1 MTSKTMTLYESG
13 RRYDVPT
20 EEPPTT
26 MIGWLYKDLGLNI
39 LRTLQ
44 MLQTMNSNSLQDKGL
59 RVEVNPDGT
68 FNIVDFTLPS
78 SAGRLRKNIP
88 QEDMPKH
95 VIEAMAMLQ
104 IAEQGSHVK
113 GVGFRLS
120 DSLYYVSDN
129 WEEV

>member
-1 MTSKTMTLYESG
+1 MYEI
-13 RRYDVPT
+13 PT
-20 EEPPTT
+20 EVPPDSV
-26 MIGWLYKDLGLNI
+26 IGYLYKDLGLNI
-39 LRTLQ
+39 VRTLQ
-44 MLQTMNSNSLQDKGL
+44 MLQEINGNSLQDKGL

-88 QEDMPKH
+88 QEGMPKH

-113 GVGFRLS
+113 GIGFRLS

-129 WEEV
+129 WGET

>member
-1 MTSKTMTLYESG
+1 MSFKTLTLTWGNAVYE
-13 RRYDVPT
+13 VPS
-20 EEPPTT
+20 EVPPDSV
-26 MIGWLYKDLGLNI
+26 IGYLYKDLGLNI
-39 LRTLQ
+39 FGTLQ
-44 MLQTMNSNSLQDKGL
+44 MLQEMNGGVQDNGL

-88 QEDMPKH
+88 QEDVPKH
-95 VIEAMAMLQ
+95 IIEAMAMLQ

-113 GVGFRLS
+113 GIGFRLS

-129 WEEV
+129 WGET

>member
-1 MTSKTMTLYESG
+1 MRLTLG
-13 RRYDVPT
+13 NVLYDVPP

-26 MIGWLYKDLGLNI
+26 VIGWLYKDLGLNI
-39 LRTLQ
+39 FPILE

-88 QEDMPKH
+88 QEDVPKH

>member
-1 MTSKTMTLYESG
+1 MSFKTLTLTWG
-13 RRYDVPT
+13 NVLYDVPA

-26 MIGWLYKDLGLNI
+26 VIGYLYKDLGLNI
-39 LRTLQ
+39 FGTLQ
-44 MLQTMNSNSLQDKGL
+44 MLQEMNGGVQDNGL

-88 QEDMPKH
+88 QEDVPKH

-113 GVGFRLS
+113 GIGFRLS

-129 WEEV
+129 WGET